1 MGKPCLR
8 TLLAILLL
16 VSLQSRAFTETAQ
29 YKTSKWELLTESHWG
44 LIATHTKTGAK
55 TRISV
60 FHFGEDTIL
69 ISKRPCENAKKTS
82 DAVKV
87 VLSSKKRTFSVRA
100 CAGDKIFTSSVEEQL
115 AVLSEQLH
123 ASNIP
128 TEVLN
133 MLQLLPL

>member
-29 YKTSKWELLTESHWG
+29 YKTSKWELLTESHWE

-60 FHFGEDTIL
+60 FHFGVNRTG
-69 ISKRPCENAKKTS
+69 
-82 DAVKV
+82 
-87 VLSSKKRTFSVRA
+87 SS
-100 CAGDKIFTSSVEEQL
+100 
-115 AVLSEQLH
+115 
-123 ASNIP
+123 
-128 TEVLN
+128 
-133 MLQLLPL
+133 LPLTPKPVQKQELAFSISVKILY